1 MAWQS
6 EMVTMLRVLIND
18 MDSECYDDVRLEQ
31 LLVLSAKYVQQ
42 EISFSTTYTINLA
55 SLSISPDPS
64 VAPDDEFMNFTV
76 LKSACLADWNTFRQ
90 KALLAGVKARCGPAE
105 LETIGHLD
113 GFKALVDKGPC
124 AAYDALKLDYQFG
137 NTNTIRAVLS
147 PFVGNNFDPS
157 SLSSV
162 PRWRS

>member
-31 LLVLSAKYVQQ
+31 LLVLSAKYV
-42 EISFSTTYTINLA
+42 
-55 SLSISPDPS
+55 
-64 VAPDDEFMNFTV
+64 
-76 LKSACLADWNTFRQ
+76 
-90 KALLAGVKARCGPAE
+90 
-105 LETIGHLD
+105 
-113 GFKALVDKGPC
+113 KALVDKGPC